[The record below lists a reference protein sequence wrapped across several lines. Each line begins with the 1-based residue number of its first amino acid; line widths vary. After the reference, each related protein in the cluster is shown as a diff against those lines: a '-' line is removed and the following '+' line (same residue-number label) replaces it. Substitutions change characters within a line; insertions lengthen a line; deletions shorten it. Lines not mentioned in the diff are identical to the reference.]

1 MTSTGNSRGVR
12 LTVVLRPE
20 EYAKINREYRSRIL
34 RGEKVSHSSIARER
48 IAESYNIL
56 SESND

>member
-1 MTSTGNSRGVR
+1 MTSTGDGRGVR
-12 LTVVLRPE
+12 LTVILRPE
-20 EYAKINREYRSRIL
+20 EYAKINSEFRSRIL

-56 SESND
+56 SESNA